1 MLTRLEGILLDECQL
16 EPTRKVLIG
25 VSGGPDSL
33 CLLDVLTQLGYPLVV
48 AHFNH
53 QLRPEAQLE
62 AEQVRRFAESHG
74 LSFVMGERDVLSF
87 AREQRLSLEEAA
99 RVARY
104 RFLFE
109 QTEESGAQAVAVAH
123 TADDQVETVL
133 MHLLRGSGLAGLKGM
148 SSRAT
153 PNSWSQTIP
162 LVRPL
167 LGIWRSEVLAYCEER
182 GLKPLIDP
190 SNLDRTIFR
199 NRLRHELIPFL
210 ESYNPSVREA
220 VWRTAR
226 VLAGEAEILEEVVQ
240 KAWWRCGAAAG
251 PGYVS
256 FDRQALQAEP
266 VPVQRHLFRR
276 AIATLRPGL
285 RDIGFDAVERA
296 LIFLAA
302 PARSAQIDLIAG
314 LRLLFEP
321 GRLWV
326 ADRESVLPLAG
337 LPKMPVGVEL
347 PIEVPGVLCLEEG
360 WILFCETLSDLEA
373 GRRQAET
380 NLDLYQAWVSL
391 DSLAAPM
398 TLRTR
403 RDGDRFQ
410 PLGMAES
417 SMKLS
422 DFMINVKIP
431 RRCRHTWPLVC
442 SRGEIVWVPGYRVG
456 HAFRLTQST
465 RQAVYLC
472 LRLEEK

>member
-1 MLTRLEGILLDECQL
+1 MLNHLEKTLRDECRL

-33 CLLDVLTQLGYPLVV
+33 CLLDMLDQLGYSLVV

-53 QLRPEAQLE
+53 QMRREAQLE
-62 AEQVRRFAESHG
+62 AEQVHRFTESRR
-74 LSFVMGERDVLSF
+74 LSFVGGERDVLSF
-87 AREQRLSLEEAA
+87 AREQHLTVEEAA
-99 RVARY
+99 RIARY

-109 QTEESGAQAVAVAH
+109 QAENTGAQAVAVAH

-148 SSRAT
+148 ISRT
-153 PNSWSQTIP
+153 IPNSWSKTIP
-162 LVRPL
+162 LARPL
-167 LGIWRSEVLAYCEER
+167 LGVWRSEVLAYCEER

-190 SNLDRTIFR
+190 SNLDRTFFR
-199 NRLRHELIPFL
+199 NRVRHELIPFL
-210 ESYNPSVREA
+210 EGYNPSVQEV
-220 VWRTAR
+220 VWRMAR

-240 KAWWRCGAAAG
+240 KAWLRCGAAAG

-256 FDRQALQAEP
+256 FDMQALQAEP

-276 AIATLRPGL
+276 AIAALRPGL
-285 RDIGFDAVERA
+285 RDIGFEAVERA
-296 LIFLAA
+296 LRFLAE
-302 PARSAQIDLIAG
+302 PASSAQIDLIAG

-321 GRLWV
+321 DRLWV
-326 ADRESVLPLAG
+326 AGWESVLPLAG

-347 PIEVPGVLCLEEG
+347 PLEVPGVLSLAEG
-360 WILFCETLSDLEA
+360 WILFCKTISDLES

-380 NLDLYQAWVSL
+380 NLDMYQAWASL
-391 DSLAAPM
+391 DSSAAPI

-403 RDGDRFQ
+403 REGDRFQ

-431 RRCRHTWPLVC
+431 RRSRHTWPLVC
-442 SRGEIVWVPGYRVG
+442 SGEEIVWVPGYRVG

-465 RQAVYLC
+465 RRAIYFC
-472 LRLEEK
+472 LRHEEK

>member
-1 MLTRLEGILLDECQL
+1 MLDRLEFILIDQCLLDRQR
-16 EPTRKVLIG
+16 PIVVG

-33 CLLDVLTQLGYPLVV
+33 CLMDVLARSGYSIVV
-48 AHFNH
+48 AHLNH
-53 QLRPEAQLE
+53 GLRAEAEGE
-62 AEQVRRFAESHG
+62 AEQVQGYARKLGIDFILGKTDIIAIAQRDH
-74 LSFVMGERDVLSF
+74 LST
-87 AREQRLSLEEAA
+87 EEAA
-99 RVARY
+99 RHERY
-104 RFLFE
+104 RFLF
-109 QTEESGAQAVAVAH
+109 AQAKQYKAQSVAVAH

-148 SSRAT
+148 ISRT
-153 PNSWSQTIP
+153 IPNSWSKTIP
-162 LVRPL
+162 LARPL

-391 DSLAAPM
+391 DSLAAP
-398 TLRTR
+398 
-403 RDGDRFQ
+403 
-410 PLGMAES
+410 
-417 SMKLS
+417 
-422 DFMINVKIP
+422 I
-431 RRCRHTWPLVC
+431 
-442 SRGEIVWVPGYRVG
+442 
-456 HAFRLTQST
+456 
-465 RQAVYLC
+465 
-472 LRLEEK
+472 